1 MDPKAPLHSYL
12 SLSDGAFRWRMS
24 AQEGTTTL
32 FHFVSQIW
40 QGEPWVHA
48 LAIVFPEQIAVPG
61 AVVLEITGGVAN
73 EVDLQM
79 ALRAAESTGIPV
91 AVLFDIPNQPLWDM
105 VEDDLIA
112 HTFERFLET
121 DDTSWPLLFPM
132 AKAALLAMEVVQ
144 MWGEDEGHEFE
155 KFILTGSSKRGWTS
169 WLAAATG
176 DPRIVGIAPRVFD
189 NLNIEKQLERQMSYW
204 GDLSPKLDDYSKRQ
218 LQLAVAHEKGKLLS
232 ASVDPITFR
241 DTMKCPAY
249 IVNGA
254 NDVYWAVDAIGLYW
268 NELRQDR
275 YVRPVPNFGH
285 EIGDRAWDVPGLA
298 AFVRSCAGL
307 FDMPALNAS
316 CFLNEGQA
324 HFAYVAE
331 KSLKQLEIWYAESED
346 MHFDVAVWNLATTL
360 TEPKMDVRFNA
371 AGQNLA
377 VFGLGTFDIG
387 GESVI
392 VGTPPT
398 VFRSV

>member
-1 MDPKAPLHSYL
+1 MDYL
-12 SLSDGAFRWRMS
+12 NASDGEFRWRVS
-24 AQEGTTTL
+24 AKEGNTTL
-32 FHFVSQIW
+32 IHFVSQIW
-40 QGEPWVHA
+40 QGSPWVHA
-48 LAIVFPEQIAVPG
+48 LAMVFPEQISVPG
-61 AVVLEITGGVAN
+61 SIVLEITGGAAN
-73 EVDLQM
+73 ETDLER
-79 ALRAAESTGIPV
+79 ALHAAESTGIPV

-105 VEDDLIA
+105 IEDDLIA
-112 HTFERFLET
+112 HTFEKFLET

-144 MWGEDEGHEFE
+144 RWGEDEGHSFE

-189 NLNIEKQLERQMSYW
+189 NLNIAAQLRRQTEYW
-204 GDLSPKLDDYSKRQ
+204 GDLSPMLDDYARRQ
-218 LQLAVAHEKGKLLS
+218 LQLALEHDKGLYLA
-232 ASVDPITFR
+232 ASVDPLTFR
-241 DTMKCPAY
+241 ENYKCPAF

-254 NDVYWAVDAIGLYW
+254 NDAYWTVDAVGLYW

-275 YVRPVPNFGH
+275 YVRPVPNAGH
-285 EIGDRAWDVPGLA
+285 FIGDRAWEVPGLD

-316 CFLNEGQA
+316 CFIDGGHA

-331 KSLKQLEIWYAESED
+331 KSLSNLEIWFAESDD
-346 MHFDVAVWNLATTL
+346 MHFDQAQWTLAKTL
-360 TEPKMDVRFNA
+360 HEPTMDVRFLASGN
-371 AGQNLA
+371 NLA

-387 GESVI
+387 GESVL
-392 VGTPPT
+392 VGTPPV